1 MLDPGL
7 DMSVQESET
16 EVKEEICKICLSK
29 TIVEENL
36 STVLESL
43 AIYNTI
49 TSEYLLDPKTDY
61 ETAKVMIDDLL
72 SATQKMSEI
81 VSLSTESIE
90 KLKNCDCGT
99 NEEQTSE
106 TSLD

>member
-43 AIYNTI
+43 ATYNTI
-49 TSEYLLDPKTDY
+49 TS
-61 ETAKVMIDDLL
+61 
-72 SATQKMSEI
+72 
-81 VSLSTESIE
+81 
-90 KLKNCDCGT
+90 
-99 NEEQTSE
+99 
-106 TSLD
+106 